1 MGLHRGVFHPDWVY
15 HHRPTVDSAMLARV
29 LIERVDSTVEP
40 EYDFDTGEYVGN
52 AMTPLYLGIARVQ
65 KRAFPTT
72 RDFVQDTAKF
82 QRMQVQISLNGNE
95 LPNPAEGVLVDIHVN
110 DRVTLLT
117 NPADPGTE
125 GETYYVH
132 GDGSSSNPWLRNLTC
147 QNNMK
152 QDTY

>member
-15 HHRPTVDSAMLARV
+15 HHRPTVDSAMLGRV

-52 AMTPLYLGIARVQ
+52 GMIPLYRGIARIQ
-65 KRAFPTT
+65 KRAFPTN

-82 QRMQVQISLNGNE
+82 QRMQVQISFTGNE
-95 LPNPAEGVLVDIHVN
+95 LANPVEGVLVDIHVN
-110 DRVTLLT
+110 DRVTLLESF
-117 NPADPGTE
+117 ADVGTQ
-125 GETYYVH
+125 GESYYVH
-132 GDGSSSNPWLRNLTC
+132 GDASSSNAWLRTLTC

-152 QDTY
+152 QESY